1 MFSSNQ
7 ILEISGRL
15 KENKTIVKI
24 FELIDSFGVKFDSYG
39 YLENGS
45 LCFYQYNYNE
55 DKISKIDIEDR
66 HSDYYTAIVSMYFT
80 SNKYKTAMVNTFNEY
95 AGADGGSYEGWK
107 ISVKFE
113 GLTKMLVVEPYWCF
127 YHK

>member
-55 DKISKIDIEDR
+55 DKISKIDVEDR

-95 AGADGGSYEGWK
+95 EGYK
-107 ISVKFE
+107 
-113 GLTKMLVVEPYWCF
+113 
-127 YHK
+127 